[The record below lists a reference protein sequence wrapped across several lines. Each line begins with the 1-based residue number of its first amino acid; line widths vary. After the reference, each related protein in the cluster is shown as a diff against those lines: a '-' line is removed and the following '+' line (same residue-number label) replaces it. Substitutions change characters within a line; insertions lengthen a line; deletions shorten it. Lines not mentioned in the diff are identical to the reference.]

1 MTTTL
6 TAVQRRQLVAA
17 LEARRQQLKSRLIE
31 HHGGHSRV
39 EHARDVLLQDG
50 DDAPQRDSDREVDM
64 VLSDLEAQELAA
76 VALALTRAQHD
87 DFGLCADCG
96 AAIPFARLQLEPWA
110 LRCVSCESQREARS
124 MRAHPATM

>member
-1 MTTTL
+1 MTHTL
-6 TAVQRRQLVAA
+6 TAVQRRQLVAT

-31 HHGGHSRV
+31 HHQGRSRV
-39 EHARDVLLQDG
+39 EHAREVLLQDS

-87 DFGLCADCG
+87 DFGQCADCG

-110 LRCVSCESQREARS
+110 LRCVSCESRREARS
-124 MRAHPATM
+124 LHSHPATI